1 LSKPRAFRVSGG
13 SAPAHMIATI
23 NSVLKGN
30 VVPFEAE
37 VVIVGAGISG
47 GALASLLS
55 RSGISV
61 LLLEKSRVHR
71 DRIRGEYLAAWGVE
85 EVQKVGLLD
94 VLVAAG
100 GHYTTLNIPYGEGK
114 TPEAARTRAL
124 DLRKVMPHLPG
135 AMTFGHPRVC
145 QALNDTAEAA
155 GAMVLRG
162 VEGISVTAGE
172 PPTISFTFEGQRRE
186 ITPRLIV
193 GADGRGS
200 DVARQIG
207 AKVETAPLHH
217 LLAGLLV
224 DGIDAWPQEQ
234 FSVGTE
240 GDVMFFVFPQGGGRV
255 RLYLGYGLDQRTR
268 FSGAG
273 SDRRFIESFTLSSL
287 PDREMFSSAVPAGPC
302 HGYPNADTWIDVP
315 AAPGVVLIGDAA
327 GHNDPTIGQGLS
339 VAFRD
344 AHLVCAALLGSERW
358 NGNIFVPYIEERR
371 ERMRRL
377 RFTARQFS
385 ILQAEFTDAARERR
399 RRASERIAAN
409 RDLALPL
416 LTPTK
421 GPFAMPDHVFKQAA
435 WDALMK

>member
-1 LSKPRAFRVSGG
+1 LYKPRALSVSGR
-13 SAPAHMIATI
+13 SAPTHIVAAV
-23 NSVLKGN
+23 NSVRKGN

-47 GALASLLS
+47 GALAALLS

-61 LLLEKSRVHR
+61 LLLEKSLVHQ

-85 EVQKVGLLD
+85 EVQRLGLLD

-114 TPEAARTRAL
+114 TPEAARTRSL

-145 QALNDTAEAA
+145 QALNDTAKAA
-155 GAMVLRG
+155 GATVLLG
-162 VEGISVTAGE
+162 IKGISVTAGE
-172 PPTISFTFEGQRRE
+172 PPAISFTFKGQSQE

-207 AKVETAPLHH
+207 AKVKTAPPHH
-217 LLAGLLV
+217 LIAGLLV

-234 FSVGTE
+234 YSIGTE
-240 GDVMFFVFPQGGGRV
+240 DDVMFFVFPQGSGRV
-255 RLYLGYGLDQRTR
+255 RLYLGYGLAQRTR

-273 SDRRFIESFTLSSL
+273 NETRFLEAFRLSSL
-287 PDREMFSSAVPAGPC
+287 PDPEMFASAVPAGPC

-339 VAFRD
+339 IAFRD
-344 AHLVCAALLGSERW
+344 ARLVHEALLGNRRW
-358 NGNIFVPYIEERR
+358 NDDIFIPYIKERC

-377 RFTARQFS
+377 RFTAKQFS
-385 ILQAEFTDAARERR
+385 ILHAEFTEAARQRR
-399 RRASERIAAN
+399 RLASERIAAN

-416 LTPTK
+416 LIPTK
-421 GPFAMPDHVFKQAA
+421 GPFAVPDHAFQQAA

>member
-1 LSKPRAFRVSGG
+1 MIGTATYVAAMN
-13 SAPAHMIATI
+13 SALGENAVTC
-23 NSVLKGN
+23 
-30 VVPFEAE
+30 EAE

-47 GALASLLS
+47 GALATLLS

-61 LLLEKSRVHR
+61 LLLERSLVHQ

-85 EVQKVGLLD
+85 EAQKLGLLD
-94 VLVAAG
+94 VLIAAG
-100 GHYTTLNIPYGEGK
+100 GHYTPLSIPYGESD
-114 TPEAARTRAL
+114 TPAAARARAL
-124 DLRKVMPHLPG
+124 DLRKVMSHLPG
-135 AMTFGHPRVC
+135 AMTFGHPRAC
-145 QALNDTAEAA
+145 QALNDAAEAA
-155 GAMVLRG
+155 GATVLRG
-162 VEGISVTAGE
+162 VGGISIGAGE

-207 AKVETAPLHH
+207 AKAETAPLHH

-224 DGIDAWPQEQ
+224 DGVNAWPNEE

-255 RLYLGYGLDQRTR
+255 RLYLGYDLDQRGR

-273 SDRRFIESFTLSSL
+273 GDRRFLEAFRLSSL
-287 PDREMFSSAVPAGPC
+287 PDSDMFSSALPAGPC

-315 AAPGVVLIGDAA
+315 SAPGVVLIGDAA

-339 VAFRD
+339 IAFRD
-344 AHLVCAALLGSERW
+344 ARLVHEALLGSKRW
-358 NGNIFVPYIEERR
+358 TDNVFVPYVSERR

-377 RFTARQFS
+377 RFTAEQFS
-385 ILQAEFTDAARERR
+385 ILRAEFTDAARERR
-399 RRASERIAAN
+399 RRASERIAAD

-416 LTPTK
+416 LIPAM
-421 GPFAMPDHVFKQAA
+421 GPFAVPDHLFEQAA
-435 WDALMK
+435 WDALMR

>member
-1 LSKPRAFRVSGG
+1 LNKVP
-13 SAPAHMIATI
+13 
-23 NSVLKGN
+23 KGN
-30 VVPFEAE
+30 VVTREAE

-47 GALASLLS
+47 AALATLLS

-61 LLLEKSRVHR
+61 LVLEKSLVHQ

-85 EVQKVGLLD
+85 EARKLGLLD

-100 GHYTTLNIPYGEGK
+100 GHYTHLNVPYGEGRA
-114 TPEAARTRAL
+114 PAAARARAL
-124 DLRKVMPHLPG
+124 DLRKLMPPLPG

-145 QALNDTAEAA
+145 QALDDAAETA
-155 GAMVLRG
+155 GATVLRG
-162 VEGISVTAGE
+162 VNGISVTAGE
-172 PPTISFTFEGQRRE
+172 PPTISFTIEGQRRE

-207 AKVETAPLHH
+207 VRVETAPVHH

-224 DGIDAWPQEQ
+224 DGIDAWPQEE
-234 FSVGTE
+234 FSIGTE
-240 GDVMFFVFPQGGGRV
+240 GEVMFFVFPQGLGRV
-255 RLYLGYGLDQRTR
+255 RLYLGYGLDQRGR

-273 SDRRFIESFTLSSL
+273 SDRRFLEAFKLSSL
-287 PDREMFSSAVPAGPC
+287 PDREMFASAVPAGPC

-315 AAPGVVLIGDAA
+315 VAPGVVLVGDAA

-339 VAFRD
+339 IAFRD
-344 AHLVCAALLGSERW
+344 AGLVHEALLSSTRWAGDIFLPYASER
-358 NGNIFVPYIEERR
+358 RT
-371 ERMRRL
+371 RMRRL
-377 RFTARQFS
+377 RFTAEQIS
-385 ILQAEFTDAARERR
+385 ILHAEFTDAARDRR

-409 RDLALPL
+409 RDVALPL
-416 LTPTK
+416 LIPSK
-421 GPFAMPDHVFKQAA
+421 GPFGVPDHLFEQAA